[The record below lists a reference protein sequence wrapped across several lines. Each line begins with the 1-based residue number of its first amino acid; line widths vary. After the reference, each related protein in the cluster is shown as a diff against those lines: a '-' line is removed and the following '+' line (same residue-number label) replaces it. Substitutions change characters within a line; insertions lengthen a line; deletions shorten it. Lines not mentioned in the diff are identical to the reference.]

1 MQPVILAL
9 LGRLDLEPKT
19 LLSKLTVHMNE
30 TLACVLAFA
39 QRIGRSKA
47 FTKHRL
53 SATLQYL
60 QLTSGSV
67 VTAIM
72 QLIQS
77 RCLEVL

>member
-1 MQPVILAL
+1 MQLVILAL
-9 LGRLDLEPKT
+9 LGRLDLEPKI

-53 SATLQYL
+53 SAILQYL
-60 QLTSGSV
+60 QLTSGSA